1 MGHTKLELDVYSC
14 AVCGWIGIHPRVV
27 KVKELAS
34 DEMGQVHNGSRGG
47 QMRQRFE
54 CPNCRTPIKPS
65 SPVDLIEVAT
75 IEARKKKEN
84 LSSTVALTNSDGEKD
99 DLVDPGAQANLQDQE
114 NVHDADLQNADPQ
127 G

>member
-1 MGHTKLELDVYSC
+1 MGHAKLTIDVYSC
-14 AVCGWIGIHPRVV
+14 AVCGWVGTRPRAV

-34 DEMGQVHNGSRGG
+34 DEMGQVRNGSRGG
-47 QMRQRFE
+47 QIRYRFE

-84 LSSTVALTNSDGEKD
+84 QSSSEPSINDQGGTNAH
-99 DLVDPGAQANLQDQE
+99 LP
-114 NVHDADLQNADPQ
+114 DADPSQSDS
-127 G
+127 